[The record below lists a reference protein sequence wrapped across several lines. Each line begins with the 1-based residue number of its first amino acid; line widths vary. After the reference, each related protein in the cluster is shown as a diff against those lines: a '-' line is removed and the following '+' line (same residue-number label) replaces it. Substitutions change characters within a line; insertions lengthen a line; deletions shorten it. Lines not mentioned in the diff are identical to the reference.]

1 MLRSNAA
8 GTYVWF
14 SIHDTHLSDKRVG
27 GWDRKRGHR
36 NRRSAIVFARFA
48 HEGERRQQLRHWLS
62 RSTRCVLSAAV
73 GHVASLSHLSGLSC
87 QSSGDSGGDEL
98 GGRFPLH
105 DHLAEPPVRLPDQI
119 TLISS
124 PMISLVRY
132 PRLLSETPDT
142 LVPYLPGAEAT
153 PPLPRVSATCQAD
166 GALSC

>member
-87 QSSGDSGGDEL
+87 LSSGDSGGGEL
-98 GGRFPLH
+98 GGDSRCTITWQNLRFGS
-105 DHLAEPPVRLPDQI
+105 
-119 TLISS
+119 LIRSLSS
-124 PMISLVRY
+124 YSTDLI
-132 PRLLSETPDT
+132 DT
-142 LVPYLPGAEAT
+142 LAPSLPCQFLFLSLPGAEAT

>member
-1 MLRSNAA
+1 MGGTEREGIGIVDRQSYSRALHTKARDVNNSAIGSHDRRAA
-8 GTYVWF
+8 FLV
-14 SIHDTHLSDKRVG
+14 
-27 GWDRKRGHR
+27 
-36 NRRSAIVFARFA
+36 RRSAT
-48 HEGERRQQLRHWLS
+48 WPLS
-62 RSTRCVLSAAV
+62 FISQVSPVYPLVTLV
-73 GHVASLSHLSGLSC
+73 VASS
-87 QSSGDSGGDEL
+87 
-98 GGRFPLH
+98 GRFPLH

-142 LVPYLPGAEAT
+142 LAPYLPGAEAT

>member
-36 NRRSAIVFARFA
+36 NGRSAIVFARFA

-87 QSSGDSGGDEL
+87 LSSGDSGGGEL
-98 GGRFPLH
+98 GGDSRCTITWQNLRFGSLIRS
-105 DHLAEPPVRLPDQI
+105 LSSLP
-119 TLISS
+119 LIS
-124 PMISLVRY
+124 IVRY

-142 LVPYLPGAEAT
+142 LAPSLPGAEAT